1 MNNFKRINDLTGWV
15 VFAISLFVF
24 TATVERTASFW
35 DCGEFIACAFKL
47 QVPHPP
53 GAPLFLLLGRMFSLL
68 AGSDTTQVAYWVNMM
83 SVLSSALT
91 ILFMHWTIVLI
102 GRKVYNKKF
111 EELSKGEAITL
122 IGAGVVGSLA
132 YAFSDTFWFSA
143 VEAEVY
149 AMSSFFTALVVWA
162 AFKWELIED
171 EATANRWLI
180 LIAYIV
186 GLSIG
191 VHLLNLVTV
200 PALALLYYFK
210 KYPKPTYKGG
220 FIALF
225 IGLLILGVIN
235 SAIIPGIPSMA
246 FQFELIFTN
255 GFGLPYG
262 IGAIFF
268 VVILVGSIVWGI
280 LYSIK
285 KEKVILNV
293 SLLSLVF
300 VLIGYLSYNLA
311 FVRSTFN
318 TPINENDPSNIL
330 NYVKYLKREQY
341 GERSLLYGPIYT
353 ASVENVEQGAPV
365 YKMKDGKYEV
375 YDHKQKLIYSKDG
388 QMLLPRVY
396 SSSPQHIQLYEEML
410 GLAAGEKPSFG
421 DNLKFMFTHQ
431 MGHMYMRYLLWNFVG
446 RESDIQNAGV
456 IDYTRK
462 GELPELLANN
472 KARNNYFWLPLVLGL
487 FGFILLVRKNE
498 NDFLVTTL
506 MFLLTGLALV
516 VFLNSPPVEPRE
528 RDYIYVG
535 SFYFFAIWIGL
546 GVIQL
551 AEWLGKALKNPVVT
565 GTVATAITAV
575 VPVIM
580 VQQNWDDHDRNHRY
594 HQVDFAKN
602 MLNSCAPNAVL
613 FTGGDNDTFP
623 LWYVQEVEGY
633 RTDVRVC
640 NLSLLG
646 TDWYIDQMKRKTY
659 QSQALPIS
667 LPKDRFL
674 EGLNEQIMFY
684 ENPNVKSGINL
695 IEYLKL
701 IKDDNQAIKVP
712 LTDGSMIN
720 TLPTENLFLPIDV
733 EAVKKAGFVPK
744 EYESLVTPQ
753 MAWSAGKSGVMKP
766 ELIQFDIIAQNA
778 ATGWKRP
785 VYFASTLP
793 SASYLNLKEYMQLE
807 GYAYRLMPFKVPE
820 AKDGFVNS
828 DIMFDNLTKKMFWR
842 DLDNANTYYHSDFY
856 LEVPVVTA
864 RLAFLRLADQL
875 VREGKFAKAK
885 AALDYCL
892 KVMPDKT
899 IPYDQLS
906 ANFVALY
913 LAAGDK
919 KTGLQMAETI
929 MNRNNKALDY
939 YLNDRRGSDSRE
951 VQTNLYEMQII
962 IEGVKNAKLP
972 EAVKYE
978 EMFNKQMMKANS

>member
-1 MNNFKRINDLTGWV
+1 MNNFKRINDLIGWA

-91 ILFMHWTIVLI
+91 ILFMHWTILLI

-122 IGAGVVGSLA
+122 LGAGVVGSLA

-171 EATANRWLI
+171 EASANRWLI

-225 IGLLILGVIN
+225 IGLVILGVIN

-262 IGAIFF
+262 VGAMIFLI
-268 VVILVGSIVWGI
+268 ILVGAIVWGI
-280 LYSIK
+280 LHSIK
-285 KEKVILNV
+285 KEKVTLNV

-353 ASVENVEQGAPV
+353 ATVENVEQGAPV

-456 IDYTRK
+456 IDYSRK

-472 KARNNYFWLPLVLGL
+472 KARNNYFWLPLILGL
-487 FGFILLVRKNE
+487 FGFVLLVRKNE

-546 GVIQL
+546 GVIQI
-551 AEWLGKALKNPVVT
+551 AEWLGKALKNPMVT

-580 VQQNWDDHDRNHRY
+580 IQQNWDDHDRNHRY

-602 MLNSCAPNAVL
+602 MLNSCAPNAIL

-701 IKDDNQAIKVP
+701 IRDDNPAIKVP

-807 GYAYRLMPFKVPE
+807 GYAYRLMPFKIPE

-919 KTGLQMAETI
+919 KTGLQMADTI
-929 MNRNNKALDY
+929 MNRNSKALDY
-939 YLNDRRGSDSRE
+939 YLNDRRSSDSRE

-962 IEGVKNAKLP
+962 VEGVKNAKLP
-972 EAVKYE
+972 EAAKYE
-978 EMFNKQMMKANS
+978 EMFNKQMIKANS

>member
-35 DCGEFIACAFKL
+35 DCGEFIACAYKL

-68 AGSDTTQVAYWVNMM
+68 AGSDVTQVAYWINMM
-83 SVLSSALT
+83 SVVSSAFT
-91 ILFMHWTIVLI
+91 ILFMHWTIVMI
-102 GRKVYNKKF
+102 GRKIYNKPF
-111 EELSKGEAITL
+111 AELSTGQCFTL
-122 IGAGVVGSLA
+122 LGAGVIGSLA

-171 EATANRWLI
+171 EGAANRWLI

-200 PALALLYYFK
+200 PALALIYYFK
-210 KYPKPTYKGG
+210 KNSNPTYKGG
-220 FIALF
+220 FIALLA
-225 IGLLILGVIN
+225 GLVILGIIN
-235 SAIIPGIPSMA
+235 SLIIPGIPSMA

-255 GFGLPYG
+255 GLGLPYG
-262 IGAIFF
+262 VGVGVFLLVFIGA
-268 VVILVGSIVWGI
+268 LVWGVR
-280 LYSIK
+280 YSIQK
-285 KEKVILNV
+285 GKVNLNIG
-293 SLLSLVF
+293 LLSLVF
-300 VLIGYLSYNLA
+300 VLIGYLCYTLA
-311 FVRSTFN
+311 LVRSTYN

-353 ASVENVEQGAPV
+353 GTVESVEQGNPV

-375 YDHKQKLIYSKDG
+375 YDHKQKLVYSKDG

-396 SSSPQHIQLYEEML
+396 SGTPQHIQMYEEML

-431 MGHMYMRYLLWNFVG
+431 MGHMYMRYFLWNFVG
-446 RESDIQNAGV
+446 RESDVQDAGV

-462 GELPELLANN
+462 GALPELLAKN
-472 KARNNYFWLPLVLGL
+472 KAHNNYFWLPLILGL
-487 FGFILLVRKNE
+487 MGFTLLVRKGE
-498 NDFLVTTL
+498 KDFLTTTL

-516 VFLNSPPVEPRE
+516 VFLNSPPSEPRE

-535 SFYFFAIWIGL
+535 SFYFFGLWIGL
-546 GVIQL
+546 GVMQL
-551 AEWLGKALKNPVVT
+551 AELLGKFISNSVVT
-565 GTVATAITAV
+565 GVVATVVTAV
-575 VPVIM
+575 VPIILI
-580 VQQNWDDHDRNHRY
+580 QQNWDDHDRNHRY
-594 HQVDFAKN
+594 QQVDFAKN
-602 MLNSCAPNAVL
+602 MLNSCAKNAIL

-659 QSQALPIS
+659 DSQALPIS
-667 LPKDRFL
+667 LAKDRFL
-674 EGLNEQIMFY
+674 EGVNEQVMYY
-684 ENPNVKSGINL
+684 ENPNVKNGINL
-695 IEYLKL
+695 QEYMKL
-701 IKDDNQAIKVP
+701 IKDDSQAIKVP
-712 LTDGSMIN
+712 LQDGSMIN
-720 TLPTENLFLPIDV
+720 TLPTENLFLPINVD
-733 EAVKKAGFVPK
+733 AVKKAGFVPK
-744 EYESLVTPQ
+744 DLEPFLTNQ
-753 MAWSAGKSGVMKP
+753 MAWSAGKSGIMKP
-766 ELIQFDIIAQNA
+766 ELIQLDMIAQNA

-785 VYFASTLP
+785 IYFATTLP
-793 SASYLNLKEYMQLE
+793 TASYLNLKDYMQME
-807 GYAYRLMPFKVPE
+807 GYAYRLMPVKIPG
-820 AKDGFVNS
+820 AKDGYVNS
-828 DIMFDNLTKKMFWR
+828 DIMYDNLTKNMFWR
-842 DLDNANTYYHSDFY
+842 DLDNPKTYYHSDFY
-856 LEVPVVTA
+856 LQVPIVTA
-864 RLAFLRLADQL
+864 RLSFLRLVDQL
-875 VREGKFAKAK
+875 IREGKLAKAK
-885 AALDYCL
+885 AALDFCD
-892 KVMPDKT
+892 KKMPDNV

-913 LAAGDK
+913 IAAGDTK
-919 KTGLQMAETI
+919 SGLKIADIM
-929 MNRNNKALDY
+929 MNRNNKALDF
-939 YLNDRRGSDSRE
+939 YLNDRRNSDSRDI
-951 VQTNLYEMQII
+951 QSALYEMQII
-962 IEGVKNAKLP
+962 VEGLKNAKLP
-972 EAVKYE
+972 EAAKYE
-978 EMFNKQMMKANS
+978 AMMQKQIAKANS